1 HRMLHSFPTRRSSDL
16 QQAMFDTNLEIFIPT
31 GIAVMNGRK
40 NDYLAKISNELTRDG
55 SHLDEGIGRYLA
67 ALTAFHTLY
76 PDNSIGSVSYAPS
89 GTNKFHQ
96 YLSKIAAQKAVINPF
111 KVSEW

>member
-1 HRMLHSFPTRRSSDL
+1 
-16 QQAMFDTNLEIFIPT
+16 
-31 GIAVMNGRK
+31 
-40 NDYLAKISNELTRDG
+40 YLAEVSNELTRDG
-55 SHLDEGIGRYLA
+55 SHLDKGIGRFLA

-96 YLSKIAAQKAVINPF
+96 YLSKIAAQQAVINPF
-111 KVSEW
+111 KVAEWSVIRCCLYEITMAMSIHCLPSKCIIAN